1 MPITNHDFTNIPK
14 RYVGDKTIKNKLL
27 QTGDLIIEKSGGSPT
42 QSTGR
47 IVYVSEDLIR
57 AKGNVV
63 CSNFCTA
70 FRVKE
75 GWNPLYVYYYWQN
88 VYNHGAFFNFEGK
101 ISGIKNLQLDNAM
114 QAIEIKYLPLESQ
127 NKIVNALSSID
138 SKIKVN
144 RQINDNLPMLDRSS
158 RVARVRRVA

>member
-27 QTGDLIIEKSGGSPT
+27 QTG
-42 QSTGR
+42 
-47 IVYVSEDLIR
+47 DLIR

-144 RQINDNLPMLDRSS
+144 RQINDNLPMLDRSLEGAGV
-158 RVARVRRVA
+158 RHVA

>member
-1 MPITNHDFTNIPK
+1 M
-14 RYVGDKTIKNKLL
+14 L
-27 QTGDLIIEKSGGSPT
+27 QTG
-42 QSTGR
+42 
-47 IVYVSEDLIR
+47 DLIR

-114 QAIEIKYLPLESQ
+114 QAIEIEYLPLESQ

-144 RQINDNLPMLDRSS
+144 RQINDNLPMLDHSS
-158 RVARVRRVA
+158 KGAEARRAA

>member
-27 QTGDLIIEKSGGSPT
+27 QTG
-42 QSTGR
+42 
-47 IVYVSEDLIR
+47 DLIR

-144 RQINDNLPMLDRSS
+144 RQINDNLPKLDHSL

>member
-1 MPITNHDFTNIPK
+1 VSITNHDFTNIPK

-27 QTGDLIIEKSGGSPT
+27 QTG
-42 QSTGR
+42 
-47 IVYVSEDLIR
+47 DLIR

-114 QAIEIKYLPLESQ
+114 QAIEIKYLPIESQ

-144 RQINDNLPMLDRSS
+144 RQINDNLPMLGRSL

>member
-1 MPITNHDFTNIPK
+1 MSITNHDFTNIPK

-27 QTGDLIIEKSGGSPT
+27 QTG
-42 QSTGR
+42 
-47 IVYVSEDLIR
+47 DLIR

-114 QAIEIKYLPLESQ
+114 QAIEIKYLPIESQ

-144 RQINDNLPMLDRSS
+144 RQINDNLPMLGRSL